1 MSELYNISSSPHIRA
16 KDTSAKIMLY
26 VIIAL
31 LPASIFGVY
40 NFGLRALLLIA
51 VCIASCVA
59 SEWIFEKIVHKKST
73 ITDFSA
79 VLTGLLLALNLPHT
93 LPIWQAVLGSI
104 FAIVIV
110 KMLFG
115 GLGQNFM
122 NPALGARCFLLV
134 SFASTMTS
142 FTYDGV
148 TGATPLALMR
158 NGESVDTMK
167 MFLGTTA
174 GTIGETSVI
183 ALLIGAVFLLLMGVI
198 DLRIPGSYLIT
209 FVVFLLI
216 FSGKGFDVNYIAAQL
231 CGGGLMLGAFFMATD
246 YVTSPITPSGK
257 IIYGI
262 LDILV
267 NVFRSFP
274 FIILMV
280 IVIPFT
286 RMIAGKAIGTK
297 AALVPLTISAIPFVA
312 RVIESALRSV
322 DHGLIEAAR
331 SFGAGD
337 LQIIFRVYLKEAL
350 PAILSGITLTMISLI
365 GYSAMGGAIGAG
377 GLGDV
382 AIRYGYQAYKMPY
395 LISTSIVLIIF
406 VQVIQSVGNL
416 LYKKLS

>member
-1 MSELYNISSSPHIRA
+1 MY
-16 KDTSAKIMLY
+16 DVIMKAFGQTVY
-26 VIIAL
+26 MVIGSTIFSVIL
-31 LPASIFGVY
+31 GFIPAIVLTVTAPD
-40 NFGLRALLLIA
+40 GLRP
-51 VCIASCVA
+51 
-59 SEWIFEKIVHKKST
+59 
-73 ITDFSA
+73 
-79 VLTGLLLALNLPHT
+79 N
-93 LPIWQAVLGSI
+93 
-104 FAIVIV
+104 
-110 KMLFG
+110 
-115 GLGQNFM
+115 
-122 NPALGARCFLLV
+122 
-134 SFASTMTS
+134 
-142 FTYDGV
+142 
-148 TGATPLALMR
+148 
-158 NGESVDTMK
+158 
-167 MFLGTTA
+167 
-174 GTIGETSVI
+174 
-183 ALLIGAVFLLLMGVI
+183 
-198 DLRIPGSYLIT
+198 
-209 FVVFLLI
+209 
-216 FSGKGFDVNYIAAQL
+216 
-231 CGGGLMLGAFFMATD
+231 
-246 YVTSPITPSGK
+246 K

-382 AIRYGYQAYKMPY
+382 AIGYGYHRYQADMMLVTVVILVIIAQ
-395 LISTSIVLIIF
+395 LIQEIF
-406 VQVIQSVGNL
+406 TRSSRRSDKRIR
-416 LYKKLS
+416 

>member
-1 MSELYNISSSPHIRA
+1 MY
-16 KDTSAKIMLY
+16 DVIMKAFGQTVY
-26 VIIAL
+26 MVIGSTIFSVIL
-31 LPASIFGVY
+31 GFIPAIVLTVTAPD
-40 NFGLRALLLIA
+40 GLRP
-51 VCIASCVA
+51 
-59 SEWIFEKIVHKKST
+59 
-73 ITDFSA
+73 
-79 VLTGLLLALNLPHT
+79 N
-93 LPIWQAVLGSI
+93 
-104 FAIVIV
+104 
-110 KMLFG
+110 
-115 GLGQNFM
+115 
-122 NPALGARCFLLV
+122 
-134 SFASTMTS
+134 
-142 FTYDGV
+142 
-148 TGATPLALMR
+148 
-158 NGESVDTMK
+158 
-167 MFLGTTA
+167 
-174 GTIGETSVI
+174 
-183 ALLIGAVFLLLMGVI
+183 
-198 DLRIPGSYLIT
+198 
-209 FVVFLLI
+209 
-216 FSGKGFDVNYIAAQL
+216 
-231 CGGGLMLGAFFMATD
+231 
-246 YVTSPITPSGK
+246 K

-322 DHGLIEAAR
+322 DRLIEAAR

>member
-1 MSELYNISSSPHIRA
+1 MY
-16 KDTSAKIMLY
+16 DVIMKAFGQTVY
-26 VIIAL
+26 MVIGSTIFSVIL
-31 LPASIFGVY
+31 GFIPAIVLTVTAPD
-40 NFGLRALLLIA
+40 GLRP
-51 VCIASCVA
+51 
-59 SEWIFEKIVHKKST
+59 
-73 ITDFSA
+73 
-79 VLTGLLLALNLPHT
+79 N
-93 LPIWQAVLGSI
+93 
-104 FAIVIV
+104 
-110 KMLFG
+110 
-115 GLGQNFM
+115 
-122 NPALGARCFLLV
+122 
-134 SFASTMTS
+134 
-142 FTYDGV
+142 
-148 TGATPLALMR
+148 
-158 NGESVDTMK
+158 
-167 MFLGTTA
+167 
-174 GTIGETSVI
+174 
-183 ALLIGAVFLLLMGVI
+183 
-198 DLRIPGSYLIT
+198 
-209 FVVFLLI
+209 
-216 FSGKGFDVNYIAAQL
+216 
-231 CGGGLMLGAFFMATD
+231 
-246 YVTSPITPSGK
+246 K

-382 AIRYGYQAYKMPY
+382 AIRYGYHRYQADMMLVTVVILVIIAQ
-395 LISTSIVLIIF
+395 LIQEIF
-406 VQVIQSVGNL
+406 TRSSRRSDKRIR
-416 LYKKLS
+416 